1 MSAATK
7 TEKTEKK
14 AKKEKGFNSERTARL
29 VKNALKEVF
38 PNENFIVNTLVDR
51 IEVLYENAACTVT
64 EINTFTAIF
73 CNIGK
78 IKKEQLVFSKITKA
92 PVTAPTTTSAK

>member
-1 MSAATK
+1 MATATK

-14 AKKEKGFNSERTARL
+14 VKKEKGFNSERTARL

-38 PNENFIVNTLVDR
+38 PKENFIVNTLVER
-51 IEVLYENAACTVT
+51 VEVLYENTACTVT

-73 CNIGK
+73 CNMGK
-78 IKKEQLVFSKITKA
+78 IKKEQLVFSKITKS
-92 PVTAPTTTSAK
+92 PVTAPATAPVK